1 MEGKHSW
8 REKGQERWR
17 DGRRLPV
24 GALVLG
30 LAVAAAGVPR
40 PSLARTHTAL
50 DSNMTL
56 TVRVYDH
63 ARLAPEVLSSA
74 EHETDVIFR
83 SARLEITWLDCPINR
98 EQSDAYPA
106 CQADS
111 APANFILRVISPE
124 MAAQYSW
131 PQLRM
136 GYAVTDCAP
145 DLTGCWAAVSYR
157 RVQDLA
163 LKADISPALVLG
175 KAMAHELGHLLLG
188 PGHSD
193 TGIMRAELDDGD
205 FGPGKLPTLAFLAAQ
220 KERLRAAL
228 GATIRR
234 DQVASKIKH

>member
-1 MEGKHSW
+1 
-8 REKGQERWR
+8 
-17 DGRRLPV
+17 V
-24 GALVLG
+24 
-30 LAVAAAGVPR
+30 AVSVAR
-40 PSLARTHTAL
+40 PSLARTHKAQGP
-50 DSNMTL
+50 NIAF
-56 TVRVYDH
+56 TVRVYNH
-63 ARLAPEVLSSA
+63 ARVGVDVLSSA
-74 EHETDVIFR
+74 ERETDSIFR
-83 SARLEITWLDCPINR
+83 SAGLEITWIDCPING
-98 EQSDAYPA
+98 EPSGAYPA
-106 CQADS
+106 CVADS
-111 APANFILRVISPE
+111 APANFILRIISPE

-175 KAMAHELGHLLLG
+175 KAMAHELGHLSMG

-205 FGPGKLPTLAFLAAQ
+205 FGPGRLPTLGFLAAQ

-234 DQVASKIKH
+234 DQVASGRKP